1 MKLEELRA
9 SLEGEKS
16 KENEIL
22 KNELAKAK
30 NAYNLKEKEHTEKIA
45 ALISDCRALSNRCWA
60 LTGGSMC
67 IFCRLSKYVCD
78 HKAKLTPFKQKEN
91 E

>member
-9 SLEGEKS
+9 ALASEKT
-16 KENEIL
+16 KENEEL
-22 KNELAKAK
+22 KKELKCVK
-30 NAYNLKEKEHTEKIA
+30 LAYDGKTKEHTEKIA